1 MGFIDYPFCFC
12 FFFRVYFSCSH
23 DTNHLLDVVE
33 GDASRW
39 PQIESYGKYGTQNRN
54 DWCQLVDV
62 TSVFKMSL
70 RARKLSRAYFS
81 NFFFCIIIILFFVFL
96 FVLFV
101 VPARG
106 PGWRRLL
113 CVCVCSSNEIK
124 VMAPSLQTEYRMR
137 SYWPNEEWPFP
148 FAFFVLSSIERMY
161 RTDRYGSYSSDWM
174 NHLVWPC

>member
-1 MGFIDYPFCFC
+1 MLQGGL
-12 FFFRVYFSCSH
+12 RL
-23 DTNHLLDVVE
+23 NHT
-33 GDASRW
+33 GN
-39 PQIESYGKYGTQNRN
+39 GTRNRN

-62 TSVFKMSL
+62 TSLFKMSL

-81 NFFFCIIIILFFVFL
+81 NFLFFLVFLLLFFLFFVFL

-101 VPARG
+101 VPRG
-106 PGWRRLL
+106 GLDD
-113 CVCVCSSNEIK
+113 VVFCVCSSNEIK

-148 FAFFVLSSIERMY
+148 FAFFVLSSMERMY
-161 RTDRYGSYSSDWM
+161 RTDRYGSYSPSWM